1 MENDLTCMQSN
12 KDIFKALKFKI
23 LDELMPH
30 IRIFVNKNK
39 IFVST
44 KMI

>member
-1 MENDLTCMQSN
+1 MQSN
-12 KDIFKALKFKI
+12 KGIFEALKFKI

-30 IRIFVNKNK
+30 IRIFVKKNK
-39 IFVST
+39 MFVNT